1 MSAQT
6 YPVLHDAHVDVI
18 PFFRNWVNFMMIFFP
33 ITSFVLIPAVQGTT
47 VITVLS
53 FLMFMLVVALP
64 AGANKWAFIKEL
76 FIFLIVFAFFS
87 VISQFLNLIDNVQLN
102 KKLLLV
108 NSGQYLDDFYRSSHL
123 TQALY
128 LTVAYIIYL
137 AVKYF
142 ATDSVIKYV
151 YWGLRLLC
159 IYGLYEVF
167 FYFAT
172 GMKGDFITNRQ
183 FGENSASLVQTA
195 PIPGLR
201 LIRMK
206 SLTGE
211 PSMFAFSVFPFWA
224 LAYGLKRK
232 FDRNL
237 LFCCLLL
244 TFSTTAYGA
253 MVLFQFSWFLY
264 KKKYKQI
271 IYVLIGLFVILAAL
285 QVDAVSEK
293 SSSIYDSVFGNK
305 LDSGSGRSR
314 SGKIEN
320 HFGFWLQLNAW
331 SRAFGIGFGYIRS
344 TDFFTT
350 ILVNNGWLGLLTFSG
365 FFFYNRLLKAT
376 SGDLAFAYYAGL
388 IILFLIMMASVP
400 EFAYPSLWIYLALS
414 FVIDKFKLA
423 ATPPEISAQT
433 QLNPKN

>member
-1 MSAQT
+1 
-6 YPVLHDAHVDVI
+6 
-18 PFFRNWVNFMMIFFP
+18 MMLFFP
-33 ITSFVLIPAVQGTT
+33 ITSFVLLPAVQGTT
-47 VITVLS
+47 IITILVTG
-53 FLMFMLVVALP
+53 MFALIIALP
-64 AGANKWAFIKEL
+64 AGANKWLFIKEL
-76 FIFLIVFAFFS
+76 FVFLIVFAFFS
-87 VISQFLNLIDNVQLN
+87 VISQFLNLLN
-102 KKLLLV
+102 HVPLNAGLLLV
-108 NSGQYLDDFYRSSHL
+108 NSGQYLDDFYRGSHL

-128 LTVAYIIYL
+128 LIIAYIVYL

-142 ATDSVIKYV
+142 AGDSVIKYI
-151 YWGLRLLC
+151 YWGLRVFCL
-159 IYGLYEVF
+159 YGLYEVF

-183 FGENSASLVQTA
+183 FGENSASLIQTA

-224 LAYGLKRK
+224 LSYGLKRK
-232 FDRNL
+232 FDQSL
-237 LFCCLLL
+237 LFFCLML

-253 MVLFQFSWFLY
+253 MVLFHFAWFLY
-264 KKKYKQI
+264 KKRYKQI
-271 IYVLIGLFVILAAL
+271 IYVLLAVLLVLAAL
-285 QVDAVSEK
+285 QIDAIQEK
-293 SSSIYDSVFGNK
+293 ASSIYDSVFGNK

-320 HFGFWLQLNAW
+320 HFGFWLQLSTW

-344 TDFFTT
+344 TDFITT
-350 ILVNNGWLGLLTFSG
+350 LLVNNGWIGVLTFSG
-365 FFFYNRLLKAT
+365 FFFYNRSLKAT
-376 SGDLAFAYYAGL
+376 SRDLAFAYYAGL

-414 FVIDKFKLA
+414 FVMDKFKL
-423 ATPPEISAQT
+423 
-433 QLNPKN
+433 LNEQSNTSKL